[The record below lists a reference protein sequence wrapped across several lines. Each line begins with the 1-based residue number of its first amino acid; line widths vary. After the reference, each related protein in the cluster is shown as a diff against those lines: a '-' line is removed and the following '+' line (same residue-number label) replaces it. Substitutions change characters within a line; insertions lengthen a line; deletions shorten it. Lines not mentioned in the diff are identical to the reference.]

1 MRKILFLLSVICLSL
16 FSQQSKIVYLKLIPP
31 DLKGRELY
39 VGEKIKLKYSLL
51 LFSNAS
57 LLDAEFIP
65 NSDEKLARGVEILNP
80 LSQWV
85 KQEDDSFENTFIF
98 KIKSPDFAIPS
109 LKILAIS
116 EDGSYTDSSIAD
128 GMKMEAVELGGE
140 FYSKL
145 LAKKVKISN
154 VRAKKYDEWNNILI
168 FSIDAESEN
177 LDEFVLQNIQKQGF
191 DGDVIRYPNEK
202 MMGGVYYCVLPSQLQ
217 ELKFSFF
224 NLETLRYEDVKIPIV
239 VKSDRVSTQS
249 DLEPKNTFLIFSNLV
264 VVLLA
269 VLAILLAFY
278 FRSSKKVAI
287 LFVGIALSLIG
298 YLAYV
303 VFTIKKVKIDR
314 DAVVRILPTE
324 NSTILQRTN
333 TPLIVEVIGQHKQF
347 YKIKLDEQKIGWI
360 KKEDC
365 RE

>member
-1 MRKILFLLSVICLSL
+1 MKRFFLLLSIICLSL

-31 DLKGRELY
+31 NLGGRELY
-39 VGEKIKLKYSLL
+39 VGEKIKIKYSLL

-65 NSDEKLARGVEILNP
+65 NPNEKLASGVEIINP

-85 KQEDDSFENTFIF
+85 KKEDESFENTFIY

-128 GMKMEAVELGGE
+128 GVKMEAVELGGE

-145 LAKKVKISN
+145 LAKNVKVSN
-154 VRAKKYDEWNNILI
+154 IRAKKYDEWNNILI
-168 FSIDAESEN
+168 FDIDAESEN
-177 LDEFVLQNIQKQGF
+177 LDEFNLKNIQKQGF
-191 DGDVIRYPNEK
+191 DGEVIRYPANK
-202 MMGGVYYCVLPSQLQ
+202 IMGGVYYCVLPSQLQ

-224 NLETLRYEDVKIPIV
+224 NLETLGYEDVKIPIV

-264 VVLLA
+264 LMASVVF
-269 VLAILLAFY
+269 VLLLAFY
-278 FRSSKKVAI
+278 FRKSKGLML
-287 LFVGIALSLIG
+287 LFLGIALSLMG
-298 YLAYV
+298 YLAYLI
-303 VFTIKKVKIDR
+303 FTIKEIKTKQG
-314 DAVVRILPTE
+314 AVVTILPTE
-324 NSTILQRTN
+324 NSTILQQIGS
-333 TPLIVEVIGQHKQF
+333 PIYVEVIGKHKEF

-365 RE
+365 EE